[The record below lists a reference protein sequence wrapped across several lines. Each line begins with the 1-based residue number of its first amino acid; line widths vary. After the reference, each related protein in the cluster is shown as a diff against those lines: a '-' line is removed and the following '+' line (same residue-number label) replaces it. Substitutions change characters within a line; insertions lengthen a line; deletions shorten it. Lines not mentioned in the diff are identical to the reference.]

1 MSSTVIDKMF
11 EGIEDEDVVVEG
23 DKGHVLEAQV
33 NSTDKEP
40 VRRLKKARDLVGQ
53 VDTPPSMGEG
63 RQHDDHDDDGAND
76 ADGEEQYWDE
86 EDEIEEYLQHV
97 EGDEDDGSR
106 TSDDEEEN
114 ENNGE
119 EEDIALIAGDGTTRG
134 DMDADTQRLLREV
147 ATKDRLGK
155 GHKIQIKPLEGIVE
169 KLKKKKEQVL
179 DRAAELRA
187 PCAPKFH
194 DILNEVGLGADDK
207 AHQDCDDTVHQDGNN
222 DGNIV
227 TPRKQKHNAFCKDDN
242 DDNDLEVISDGE
254 DDGNEFKLIDVPKQ
268 TPQKPSPLAFNPYN
282 DTQMEEFEEENV
294 LDDGAESESDEESDH
309 SWAVKEGE
317 ENDDDTVSSKEDS
330 ADCSTPAEKRSQN
343 PLEELMKHREEP
355 KQQKETKRS
364 NFVDEE
370 AELSDE
376 EGMGAAVSDD
386 EEEENA
392 DVDANGELKDLI
404 AEGHEHHQ
412 KDDATEELHIKWAR
426 QQESQQ
432 LKDILR
438 GLENGFGRR
447 NRGALDEYDGE
458 LTGRQRRA
466 RHEDGSLDDFGL
478 GTSWPDLFGKPNAV
492 DADGEECEDEAM
504 LRKAQQRKLVESQQS
519 DILAGSKG
527 VPLDED
533 SQQILELFA
542 NSASENQ
549 NSGGSETLKR
559 RSKDMTAGSDGL
571 SFIGRKQ
578 KIHRHHSVSNLGI
591 SAGKSFVFGR
601 KDSYSRQGTEEQ
613 TNTDD
618 NASAPVD
625 FSDLQKLTQPSS
637 QENSSSVGNQQT
649 GSLLLKKLPRWN
661 KPSNFQKKGS
671 ASVIGAVCQH
681 IAPKK
686 ANR

>member
-1 MSSTVIDKMF
+1 MSSTVIDKLF
-11 EGIEDEDVVVEG
+11 EGIEDEDVVVEE
-23 DKGHVLEAQV
+23 DKKGEHVHEARG

-40 VRRLKKARDLVGQ
+40 VRRLKKARDLVDQ

-63 RQHDDHDDDGAND
+63 RQHD
-76 ADGEEQYWDE
+76 ADGDEEEEEQQQYWDE
-86 EDEIEEYLQHV
+86 EDEIEEYLQHG
-97 EGDEDDGSR
+97 EGDADDGHS
-106 TSDDEEEN
+106 TSDDEENDTNKE
-114 ENNGE
+114 E
-119 EEDIALIAGDGTTRG
+119 EEDVALIAGDGTTRG

-169 KLKKKKEQVL
+169 KLRKKKEQVL

-194 DILNEVGLGADDK
+194 DILNEVGLGADD
-207 AHQDCDDTVHQDGNN
+207 TVHQDGND

-227 TPRKQKHNAFCKDDN
+227 TPRKQKHNAFCNDDDN
-242 DDNDLEVISDGE
+242 DDDLEVISDDE

-282 DTQMEEFEEENV
+282 DTQMEDFEEENI

-317 ENDDDTVSSKEDS
+317 ENDDDDDEDIVSSKEDS
-330 ADCSTPAEKRSQN
+330 ADCSMPAENKTQN

-412 KDDATEELHIKWAR
+412 NDDATEELHIKWAR

-447 NRGALDEYDGE
+447 NRGALDEYEGE

-478 GTSWPDLFGKPNAV
+478 GTSWPDLFGKPNTV

-559 RSKDMTAGSDGL
+559 RSRDMMAGSDGL

-613 TNTDD
+613 ANTHE

-637 QENSSSVGNQQT
+637 QENSCSVGNQQA

-686 ANR
+686 AKR

>member
-1 MSSTVIDKMF
+1 MDKMF
-11 EGIEDEDVVVEG
+11 EGIEDEDVVVGEG
-23 DKGHVLEAQV
+23 NGHDTSAE
-33 NSTDKEP
+33 KET
-40 VRRLKKARDLVGQ
+40 VRRLKKARDLVDK

-63 RQHDDHDDDGAND
+63 RQNDDGGGGD
-76 ADGEEQYWDE
+76 AGDGEEGYWDE
-86 EDEIEEYLQHV
+86 EDEIEEYLQQGG
-97 EGDEDDGSR
+97 GDEDEGHKEGND
-106 TSDDEEEN
+106 TSEEE
-114 ENNGE
+114 EEGE
-119 EEDIALIAGDGTTRG
+119 EEDVALIAGDGTTRG

-169 KLKKKKEQVL
+169 KLKKRKEEVL
-179 DRAAELRA
+179 GRAAELRA
-187 PCAPKFH
+187 PSAPKFH
-194 DILNEVGLGADDK
+194 DILNEVGLGDDK
-207 AHQDCDDTVHQDGNN
+207 VHQDGDGDDKGDEEGID
-222 DGNIV
+222 DGNIVV
-227 TPRKQKHNAFCKDDN
+227 TPRKQKQNAFCDDN
-242 DDNDLEVISDGE
+242 DDGLEVVSDGE
-254 DDGNEFKLIDVPKQ
+254 DDGNEFKLIDVPRQ

-282 DTQMEEFEEENV
+282 NTQIEDFEEDNV

-309 SWAVKEGE
+309 SWAVQEGD
-317 ENDDDTVSSKEDS
+317 ENGDDDDDDIVSSKEDS
-330 ADCSTPAEKRSQN
+330 IDHSVPNEEKKQN
-343 PLEELMKHREEP
+343 PLEELMKHREDK

-412 KDDATEELHIKWAR
+412 KDEATEELHIKWAR

-466 RHEDGSLDDFGL
+466 RHDDGSLDDFGL

-519 DILAGSKG
+519 DILAGSRG

-549 NSGGSETLKR
+549 NSSGSEPLKR
-559 RSKDMTAGSDGL
+559 KSKDMMAGSDGL

-591 SAGKSFVFGR
+591 SAGKSFVFAR
-601 KDSYSRQGTEEQ
+601 KDSYSRQGTEEAN
-613 TNTDD
+613 TND

-637 QENSSSVGNQQT
+637 QENSCSVGNQQT

-671 ASVIGAVCQH
+671 ARVIGAVCQH

-686 ANR
+686 AKR